1 MSDEQYSDEAS
12 EPQENDHQVDEA
24 DKQVNDPDVDTRPA
38 EPVEH
43 TSNVVG
49 RRNESLPTE
58 NLTAPSTS

>member
-1 MSDEQYSDEAS
+1 MSDEQNSEVDEA
-12 EPQENDHQVDEA
+12 QENDHQVEEA

-49 RRNESLPTE
+49 RRNEGLPTE
-58 NLTAPSTS
+58 NLSAPDATS

>member
-1 MSDEQYSDEAS
+1 MSDEQNSEVDEA
-12 EPQENDHQVDEA
+12 QENDHQVEEA

-49 RRNESLPTE
+49 RRNEDLPTE
-58 NLTAPSTS
+58 NLSAPDASS

>member
-1 MSDEQYSDEAS
+1 MSDEQNSEVDEA
-12 EPQENDHQVDEA
+12 QENDHQVEEA

-58 NLTAPSTS
+58 NLSAPDATS

>member
-1 MSDEQYSDEAS
+1 MSEQNPEVDET
-12 EPQENDHQVDEA
+12 QENDHQVEEA

-49 RRNESLPTE
+49 RRNEDLVTE
-58 NLTAPSTS
+58 NLSAPATS